1 MKVEN
6 KRFLNVHDVAAFLEV
21 SDSMAYKIIQQL
33 NKELKSKGYIVI
45 AGKVSRKYFLE
56 RVYAGE
62 EEESGK

>member
-1 MKVEN
+1 MEN
-6 KRFLNVHDVAAFLEV
+6 KRFLNVHDVAGFLEV

-62 EEESGK
+62 DEETDK

>member
-21 SDSMAYKIIQQL
+21 SDSMGYKIIQQL
-33 NKELKSKGYIVI
+33 NKELKNKGYIVI